1 VAYCIHVTR
10 KHLPNNKDI
19 LLKNWESLVNHF
31 PEMELQSSILGKNNS
46 NGNTIEIG
54 GDGSAVWSR
63 ADRKTYFT
71 FYGGIIS
78 TSETDPA
85 VQHHMHYLAHYL
97 KAEVRGDEGELYE
110 TPDFIL
116 KEIGDNDKSKTLGKK
131 ADDWAIKATKVYDKL
146 WFKILFFTSVIV
158 IYHFSR

>member
-10 KHLPNNKDI
+10 KYLANKKDI
-19 LLKNWESLVNHF
+19 SLEDWEKLVNHY
-31 PEMELQSSILGKNNS
+31 PEMELQSSILGKDNS

-71 FYGGIIS
+71 FYDGVIS

-97 KAEVRGDEGELYE
+97 EAEVRGDEGELYE
-110 TPDFIL
+110 TPDFVQ
-116 KEIGDNDKSKTLGKK
+116 KEIDSNVKPKTLGQK
-131 ADDWAIKATKVYDKL
+131 ADDWAIKASKVYDKL
-146 WFKILFFTSVIV
+146 WFKIVFFTLVIGV
-158 IYHFSR
+158 YHFSR